1 MSRQDNKRAKRDHV
15 EKKKEKSKRNKFA
28 GRTFTR
34 GKERKVEDT
43 D

>member
-1 MSRQDNKRAKRDHV
+1 MSRQDNKRR
-15 EKKKEKSKRNKFA
+15 EKGSRRKKEKSKRNKFA
-28 GRTFTR
+28 GQDFHP